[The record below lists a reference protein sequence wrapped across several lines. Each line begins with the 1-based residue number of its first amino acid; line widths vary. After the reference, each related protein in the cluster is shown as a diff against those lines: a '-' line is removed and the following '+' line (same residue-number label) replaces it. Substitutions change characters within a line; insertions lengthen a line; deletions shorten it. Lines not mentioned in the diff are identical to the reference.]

1 MKSDRR
7 VSRLILCVLVLG
19 IAGSAAL
26 ATCEYLA
33 FRARE
38 SEQAKYVA
46 RLRQAR
52 ALALLYPTVFRAD
65 ASPSGEVPLKA
76 LVQNTARKHGLRIAF
91 LSEMEREAGKG
102 VRERQVSARFSGS
115 PHSKFV
121 LFLLELEKEG
131 AGAKVKELHLRPS
144 KDTSDVYQDGE
155 IVFSKL
161 FAAPEKK
168 P

>member
-1 MKSDRR
+1 MKG
-7 VSRLILCVLVLG
+7 SRFLSWVIRLSVLG
-19 IAGSAAL
+19 SLCWFVVDGAMGASARAHIRDAAL
-26 ATCEYLA
+26 RKLRE
-33 FRARE
+33 ART
-38 SEQAKYVA
+38 
-46 RLRQAR
+46 
-52 ALALLYPTVFRAD
+52 LALRHPSVFRAD
-65 ASPSGEVPLKA
+65 TSLFGEVPLKA

-102 VRERQVSARFSGS
+102 VRERLVSARFSGS

-121 LFLLELEKEG
+121 LFLLDLEKEG